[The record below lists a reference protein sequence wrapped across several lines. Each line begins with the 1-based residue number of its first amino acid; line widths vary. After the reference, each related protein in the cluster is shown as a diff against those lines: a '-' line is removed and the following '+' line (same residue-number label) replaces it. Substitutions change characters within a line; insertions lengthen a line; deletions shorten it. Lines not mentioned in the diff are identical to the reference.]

1 MRQRRTIETTLGELI
16 VALTD
21 EALEV
26 APKPSD
32 AYQLVS
38 CILADMAMRRELC
51 SRMDNGR
58 DELGPEDGVNRA
70 RTSHRL
76 TA

>member
-38 CILADMAMRRELC
+38 CMLADMAMRRELR
-51 SRMDNGR
+51 SRTDNGR
-58 DELGPEDGVNRA
+58 DEVGLEQGINRA
-70 RTSHRL
+70 RTRQRL

>member
-26 APKPSD
+26 APQPSD

-38 CILADMAMRRELC
+38 CMLADMAMRRELR
-51 SRMDNGR
+51 SRTDNGR
-58 DELGPEDGVNRA
+58 DELGSEDRINRA
-70 RTSHRL
+70 RTSQRL